1 MFEDESGKFLPAFVL
16 TRGFLLYSATEII
29 LKLKD
34 TYKYI
39 FDAGNM
45 HGPALLTPKTPS
57 KHSLGTEFLVTPS
70 RQFALI
76 VPNIPAQN
84 SIRHLHISHNAPYL
98 LPKILHKYVFHF
110 SCVLQPSQEKLQTM
124 LMQNFGGK

>member
-1 MFEDESGKFLPAFVL
+1 MKVANFCQHLFLHAAFYCIL
-16 TRGFLLYSATEII
+16 QRKII

-39 FDAGNM
+39 FDAENM

-110 SCVLQPSQEKLQTM
+110 SCVLQPSREKLQTM